1 MLYAAQRCVVVAEGP
16 KIGNISV
23 VKIADIDTVDVLVT
37 GLSAPQEVLNELAS
51 RGLVVEVAQQ
61 RESDGSPIPVKEE
74 Q

>member
-1 MLYAAQRCVVVAEGP
+1 MPLSDALSWPKV

-23 VKIADIDTVDVLVT
+23 AKIADIDTVDVLVT

-61 RESDGSPIPVKEE
+61 RERDGSPIPVKEE